1 MSASPSPIDAI
12 ELSTGPAPTWAVIW
26 LHGLGA
32 DGHDFEPIVPELV
45 KPDWPAIRFVFPH
58 APVQPVTING
68 GMRMRSW
75 YDILGFEPNTP
86 QDEAGIRASAAV
98 MERLIAREVERGIPP
113 ERIILAGFSQ
123 GGVIVLTA
131 GLRHAQKLG
140 GIVALSTY
148 LALGDTLA
156 AEAAPANRDVPIFM
170 AHGTHDPVIALARA
184 EASRE
189 ALEKLGYGVQWHRY
203 AMPHSV
209 CAAEIGDL
217 SAWFQARFG
226 VS

>member
-12 ELSTGPAPTWAVIW
+12 ELSTGAAPTWAVIW

-45 KPDWPAIRFVFPH
+45 KPGWPAIRFVFPH
-58 APVQPVTING
+58 APVNPVTING

-75 YDILGFEPNTP
+75 YDIYGFEPGTP
-86 QDEAGIRASAAV
+86 QDEAGMRASVAV
-98 MERLIAREVERGIPP
+98 VEGLIAREVARGIAPSH
-113 ERIILAGFSQ
+113 IVLAGFSQ
-123 GGVIVLTA
+123 GGVIVLNA
-131 GLRHAQKLG
+131 GLRHAEPLG

-148 LALGDTLA
+148 LGMGDKLA
-156 AEAAPANRDVPIFM
+156 AEAAPANKAVPIFM
-170 AHGTHDPVIALARA
+170 AHGTQDPVIALARA
-184 EASRE
+184 EASRD
-189 ALEKLGYGVQWHRY
+189 ALQALGYRVDWRRY

-217 SAWFQARFG
+217 AAWLEARF
-226 VS
+226 STQ

>member
-1 MSASPSPIDAI
+1 MSTSESPIDAI
-12 ELSTGPAPTWAVIW
+12 ELQTGPEPAWAVIW

-86 QDEAGIRASAAV
+86 QDETGIRASAAFV
-98 MERLIAREVERGIPP
+98 ERLIAREVERGIAP

-148 LALGDTLA
+148 LALGDKLA
-156 AEAAPANRDVPIFM
+156 AEASPANRRVPIFM
-170 AHGTHDPVIALARA
+170 AHGTQDPVIVLARA

-189 ALEKLGYGVQWHRY
+189 ALETLGYAIDWRRY

-217 SAWFQARFG
+217 SAWFEARFG
-226 VS
+226 M

>member
-1 MSASPSPIDAI
+1 MSTSDSPVDAI
-12 ELSTGPAPTWAVIW
+12 QLQTGPEPTWSVIW

-45 KPDWPAIRFVFPH
+45 KRHWPAIRFVFPH

-75 YDILGFEPNTP
+75 YDIYGFEPSTP
-86 QDEAGIRASAAV
+86 QDEAGIRASAAFV
-98 MERLIAREVERGIPP
+98 ERLIAREVERGVAP

-148 LALGDTLA
+148 LALGDKLA

-170 AHGTHDPVIALARA
+170 AHGTQDPVIALARA
-184 EASRE
+184 EASRA
-189 ALEKLGYGVQWHRY
+189 ALEQLGYAVQWQRY

-217 SAWFQARFG
+217 AAWFEARLG
-226 VS
+226 L

>member
-1 MSASPSPIDAI
+1 MSTSASPIDAI
-12 ELSTGPAPTWAVIW
+12 ELQTGPEPAWAVIW

-45 KPDWPAIRFVFPH
+45 KPQWPAIRFVFPH

-86 QDEAGIRASAAV
+86 QDETGIRASAAFV
-98 MERLIAREVERGIPP
+98 ERLIAREVERGIPP

-131 GLRHAQKLG
+131 GLRHANKLG

-148 LALGDTLA
+148 LALGDKLA
-156 AEAAPANRDVPIFM
+156 AEVAPANRNVPIFM

-184 EASRE
+184 EASRDV
-189 ALEKLGYGVQWHRY
+189 LEGLGYTVEWRRY

-217 SAWFQARFG
+217 GAWFEARFG
-226 VS
+226 